1 MAKVKIKK
9 SYLIALALVMVV
21 VGGFFLFNTKSVD
34 GVPLTMYKSPTCGC
48 CIGNS
53 QILSAEGF
61 DVKTVSQSNM
71 DIIKSQYQI
80 PAEMQSCHT
89 SVIDDYFIEG
99 HVPMEAIEK
108 LMNEKPDIDGIAL
121 PRMPSGSPGMPGV
134 KTETW
139 IIYSLKD
146 GQYEEFMRV

>member
-1 MAKVKIKK
+1 
-9 SYLIALALVMVV
+9 
-21 VGGFFLFNTKSVD
+21 
-34 GVPLTMYKSPTCGC
+34 
-48 CIGNS
+48 
-53 QILSAEGF
+53 
-61 DVKTVSQSNM
+61 M